1 MCTRTCWCLYRP
13 TSPRCDQ
20 LSVPLPTCS
29 AARVHP
35 SPPTAIRTWAPC
47 ATMDVFVDPRSV
59 VFTSHGRPPFLPL
72 SCSQMTVEDVAPHLN
87 RQRPGLPNQA
97 PSDMGERARSLMRSQ
112 RRCESLPAF
121 RQAVRALVDAAYPSW
136 FAEAFVADEQD
147 TPPPPLRP
155 CERLGDPER
164 GS

>member
-1 MCTRTCWCLYRP
+1 MTQGDGPVLLTRG
-13 TSPRCDQ
+13 Q
-20 LSVPLPTCS
+20 LFSQVPVALPS
-29 AARVHP
+29 FP
-35 SPPTAIRTWAPC
+35 SR
-47 ATMDVFVDPRSV
+47 
-59 VFTSHGRPPFLPL
+59 
-72 SCSQMTVEDVAPHLN
+72 SQMTIEDVAPHLS

-121 RQAVRALVDAAYPSW
+121 RQAVRALVDAAYPRW
-136 FAEAFVADEQD
+136 FAEAFVVDEQD